1 MKGIR
6 TGKSDRKLLGSTCVC
21 CGAPVP
27 EGRQV
32 CWACENG
39 KKIKVRGTEKEWER
53 EHGAVKGK
61 PVRRV

>member
-1 MKGIR
+1 MEPKEQRPEKKIR
-6 TGKSDRKLLGSTCVC
+6 IVYPEDICVC

-39 KKIKVRGTEKEWER
+39 DKVKDRGTEDGR
-53 EHGAVKGK
+53 
-61 PVRRV
+61 